1 MITGYPNPYGSRL
14 TPRPLFMPFR
24 DAFPITQTEFME
36 PRRVLPSLRKS
47 NAAPADCTHS
57 LLGHGRNRHVSAAPL
72 RANVSDM
79 DEIAVPCF
87 IQGPKSLLLYRTTLA
102 SFGPDVPAAS
112 SYAAERP
119 IFILPFRSRRVLPS
133 LRKSNAAPADC
144 THSLLG
150 LGRNRH
156 VSAAPFLCAA
166 SEKNV
171 PNKTLLRA
179 SANKSCAGSG
189 PENLVAGAVAYH
201 GKRVKRVFCA
211 AVPIFNIP
219 IIACWQNIVT
229 FTPRP
234 FLP

>member
-36 PRRVLPSLRKS
+36 P
-47 NAAPADCTHS
+47 
-57 LLGHGRNRHVSAAPL
+57 
-72 RANVSDM
+72 
-79 DEIAVPCF
+79 
-87 IQGPKSLLLYRTTLA
+87 
-102 SFGPDVPAAS
+102 
-112 SYAAERP
+112 
-119 IFILPFRSRRVLPS
+119 RRVLPS